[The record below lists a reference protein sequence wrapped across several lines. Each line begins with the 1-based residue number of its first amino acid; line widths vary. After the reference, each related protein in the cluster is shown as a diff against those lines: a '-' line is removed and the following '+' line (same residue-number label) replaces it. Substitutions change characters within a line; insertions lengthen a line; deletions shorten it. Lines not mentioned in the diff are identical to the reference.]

1 MGLPARA
8 GLDNRGPSPL
18 VMVRAQVEEARPTL
32 VSGQSP
38 MKGPDAGIS
47 LFWVKDGL
55 RRLSEEETQSEG
67 ISKTDCAL
75 LEEVARYENASF
87 SFGMVVSTPPFSPSS
102 IYGRTPLG
110 EYYDLSRATLD
121 ITQGVTHRLC
131 NGSGSIEQ
139 EEGKCWELIEVNTDS
154 IEESRET
161 LCLARPMPQEE
172 RGWEEVSW
180 EESDLARF
188 SKFLGFSTE
197 GLEKDILEFL
207 VKIRKRRERVHSK
220 VLLEKSRF
228 ERELKRLECS
238 INYGGEEEEVCC
250 ARKRMPDYGSPMKIR
265 LLSWNVRGANDSSK
279 RKVIKVMIKSQKVDL
294 FCVQET
300 KIQSMTE
307 GSVRSLGSGRF
318 LDWGAMGA

>member
-1 MGLPARA
+1 MFPNPARA

-18 VMVRAQVEEARPTL
+18 VMVRAQVEEARLAL

-38 MKGPDAGIS
+38 MTGPTAGIS
-47 LFWVKDGL
+47 PFWVKDGL
-55 RRLSEEETQSEG
+55 QRLSEEETQSEG

-75 LEEVARYENASF
+75 LEKVARYKNAPF
-87 SFGMVVSTPPFSPSS
+87 SFGMVVSTPPSSPSS

-131 NGSGSIEQ
+131 NGSGSTEQ
-139 EEGKCWELIEVNTDS
+139 EEGKCWEMIEVNTDS
-154 IEESRET
+154 IEESREA
-161 LCLARPMPQEE
+161 LCLARSMPQEE

-188 SKFLGFSTE
+188 SKFLGFSTK
-197 GLEKDILEFL
+197 GLEKDMLEFL
-207 VKIRKRRERVHSK
+207 VKIRNRRERVHSK

-238 INYGGEEEEVCC
+238 INYEEGRRSVMCKEEGVRLWKSNEDKAIELEC
-250 ARKRMPDYGSPMKIR
+250 A
-265 LLSWNVRGANDSSK
+265 W
-279 RKVIKVMIKSQKVDL
+279 SQ
-294 FCVQET
+294 
-300 KIQSMTE
+300 
-307 GSVRSLGSGRF
+307 
-318 LDWGAMGA
+318 